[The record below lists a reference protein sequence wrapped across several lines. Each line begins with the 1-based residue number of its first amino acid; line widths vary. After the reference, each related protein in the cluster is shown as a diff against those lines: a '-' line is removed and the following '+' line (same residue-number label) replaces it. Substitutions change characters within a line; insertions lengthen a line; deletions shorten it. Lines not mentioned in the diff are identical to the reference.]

1 MVGVGVGSRV
11 GWRVGANEGG
21 VEGEAEMDGW
31 KLIDEALDTVGTKDT
46 DGAIDCDGL
55 SVGDTDGESEVEG

>member
-1 MVGVGVGSRV
+1 VEVGCRV
-11 GWRVGANEGG
+11 RWRVGADEGG
-21 VEGEAEMDGW
+21 VEGEAEMDGC
-31 KLIDEALDTVGTKDT
+31 KLVDGALDTVGTRDT

>member
-1 MVGVGVGSRV
+1 MR
-11 GWRVGANEGG
+11 
-21 VEGEAEMDGW
+21 EAEMDGW

-55 SVGDTDGESEVEG
+55 SVGDTDGETEVEG